1 MPLVFVHGV
10 SVRAG
15 ASYERQLRFRNAA
28 FRRHVLPDP
37 DTEILSPYWGDIGA
51 SAAWG
56 HASLPGEPVLVL
68 DALGPQAT
76 VPVEQVLI
84 SEEAAGYTRPD
95 TVLLEVARQDFGEAI
110 DLLVSTAIE
119 ESDIDARSLVS
130 VASALAEYAEAN
142 PSPRWTHEVE
152 HDHAFLER
160 LRAET
165 RVAVRDETLRAGEG
179 RPAGPEAGAGPET
192 TAARGGGAVALV
204 APPAYD
210 AVAVADGEHTDVW
223 EALARAVD
231 SVREAVAD
239 WRWGQPGRSLRR
251 VVQPYLTHFVGDI
264 LVYLKSRG
272 TPARPGAI
280 VQRIAGAI
288 ASAAEAA
295 RPGDPLM
302 VVAHSMGAN
311 IVLDVLSSFLKGV
324 RVDTLVTV
332 GNQVGW
338 FEEMKLFLG
347 SDPSVPNPHQERAPK
362 PLGVRRW
369 LNVIDASDYL
379 AYAAAPIFEGVR
391 DVTFTT
397 GRGPLAAHTEYFKDV
412 GFFRRLGAWLREP

>member
-15 ASYERQLRFRNAA
+15 PSYERQTRFRNAA
-28 FRRHVLPDP
+28 FRRHVLDDP
-37 DTEILSPYWGDIGA
+37 DTEIVNPYWGDIGA
-51 SAAWG
+51 KAAWG

-76 VPVEQVLI
+76 VAVEQVLI
-84 SEEAAGYTRPD
+84 SEEAAGHSRPD
-95 TVLLEVARQDFGEAI
+95 SVLLEVARQDFREAI
-110 DLLVSTAIE
+110 DLLVSSAIE
-119 ESDIDARSLVS
+119 ESDIDATALVA
-130 VASALAEYAEAN
+130 VATGLNEYAEAN
-142 PSPRWTHEVE
+142 PAPRWTREVE

-160 LRAET
+160 LREET
-165 RVAVRDETLRAGEG
+165 RVAVRGAEERAGRAAPVARREAAT
-179 RPAGPEAGAGPET
+179 AGG
-192 TAARGGGAVALV
+192 VVLV

-210 AVAVADGEHTDVW
+210 AVAVSDAEHTDVW
-223 EALARAVD
+223 EALTKAVD
-231 SVREAVAD
+231 RVREAIAD

-251 VVQPYLTHFVGDI
+251 VVQPHLTHFVGDI
-264 LVYLKSRG
+264 FVYLKSRG

-280 VQRIAGAI
+280 VERV
-288 ASAAEAA
+288 ASALESAA
-295 RPGDPLM
+295 RAAKPGDPLM

-311 IVLDVLSSFLKGV
+311 IVVDVLTSLLKGL

-338 FEEMKLFLG
+338 FEEMKLFLA
-347 SDPSVPNPHQERAPK
+347 SDPRLPNSHQERVPRLANV
-362 PLGVRRW
+362 GRW
-369 LNVIDASDYL
+369 LNVIDTSDYL
-379 AYAAAPIFEGVR
+379 AYAAAPIFEGVQ

-412 GFFRRLGAWLREP
+412 SFFQRLGKWLKGT

>member
-15 ASYERQLRFRNAA
+15 PSYDRQTRFRNAA
-28 FRRHVLPDP
+28 FRRHVMPKRDAL
-37 DTEILSPYWGDIGA
+37 ILNPYWGDIGA
-51 SAAWG
+51 KAAWD

-68 DALGPQAT
+68 DALGPQRS

-84 SEEAAGYTRPD
+84 SEEAAGHSRPD
-95 TVLLEVARQDFGEAI
+95 SVLLEVARQDFREAV

-119 ESDIDARSLVS
+119 ESDIDAAALVS
-130 VASALAEYAEAN
+130 VATSLEEYADAN
-142 PSPRWTHEVE
+142 PSPRWVREVE

-160 LRAET
+160 LRQET
-165 RVAVRDETLRAGEG
+165 TLAGRGGDERYGPGPAPLRDVSTRAG
-179 RPAGPEAGAGPET
+179 
-192 TAARGGGAVALV
+192 VALV

-210 AVAVADGEHTDVW
+210 AVAVADDEHPDVW
-223 EALARAVD
+223 EALTRAVD
-231 SVREAVAD
+231 RVREAIAD

-251 VVQPYLTHFVGDI
+251 VVQPHLTHFVGDI
-264 LVYLKSRG
+264 FVYLKSRG
-272 TPARPGAI
+272 TPARPGDI
-280 VQRIAGAI
+280 VRRVAGALDD
-288 ASAAEAA
+288 AAHAA
-295 RPGDPLM
+295 GPGDPLI

-311 IVLDVLSSFLKGV
+311 IVVDVLTSFLKHV

-338 FEEMKLFLG
+338 FEEMKLFLA
-347 SDPSVPNPHQERAPK
+347 SDPRLPNSHQERVPK
-362 PLGVRRW
+362 PANVGRW
-369 LNVIDASDYL
+369 LNVVDTSDFL

-412 GFFRRLGAWLREP
+412 SFFKRLGAWLREA

>member
-15 ASYERQLRFRNAA
+15 PSYERQMRFRNAA
-28 FRRHVLPDP
+28 FRRHVLPKA
-37 DTEILSPYWGDIGA
+37 DTEIVNPYWGDIGA
-51 SAAWG
+51 KAAWD

-84 SEEAAGYTRPD
+84 SEEAAGHSQPD
-95 TVLLEVARQDFGEAI
+95 SVLLEVARQDFKEAV

-119 ESDIDARSLVS
+119 ESDIDAASLVA
-130 VASALAEYAEAN
+130 VATGLNEYAEDN
-142 PSPRWTHEVE
+142 PAPLWTHEVE

-160 LRAET
+160 LRQET
-165 RVAVRDETLRAGEG
+165 RLAVKGAEERAP
-179 RPAGPEAGAGPET
+179 RPAAPARRESPAGG
-192 TAARGGGAVALV
+192 VALV

-210 AVAVADGEHTDVW
+210 AVAVADPEHTDVW
-223 EALARAVD
+223 EALTRAVD
-231 SVREAVAD
+231 RVREAIAD
-239 WRWGQPGRSLRR
+239 WRWGKPGRSLRR
-251 VVQPYLTHFVGDI
+251 TVQPYLTHFVGDI
-264 LVYLKSRG
+264 LVYLKARG

-280 VQRIAGAI
+280 VERIAGAI
-288 ASAAEAA
+288 ESAARAA
-295 RPGDPLM
+295 RPGDPLL
-302 VVAHSMGAN
+302 VVGHSMGAN
-311 IVLDVLSSFLKGV
+311 IVLDVLTSFLEGI

-338 FEEMKLFLG
+338 FEEMKLFLA
-347 SDPSVPNPHQERAPK
+347 SDPRVPNPRQERAPK
-362 PLGVRRW
+362 PPGVGRW
-369 LNVIDASDYL
+369 LNVIDTSDYL

-412 GFFRRLGAWLREP
+412 SFFQRLGAWLRGA